1 MAAMRTSMVGDGM
14 TLEWGAVHRM
24 SGNGRIEHAALTHE
38 GRVRTNNEDA
48 FCVRAA
54 DGLFLVA
61 DGMGGHENGEWASAA
76 IAESIGNV
84 TLPDDFDAASLA
96 VADALHS
103 ANATIFAEAQGRK
116 LQMGSTAVA
125 LLVRDGRFAVLWVG
139 DSRAYLR
146 RDGEL
151 IQISHDHTQVQEM
164 IDRGLLTP
172 EDAEG
177 HPMGHILARAVGV
190 RAQVEVDVIADDVE
204 PGDVFLLCSDGLT
217 ARIEDHEI
225 ETMLA
230 VADAE
235 SRVQRLV
242 GMTLERG
249 APDNV
254 TVITVGVRETTL
266 LTLNQPLHA
275 VAP

>member
-1 MAAMRTSMVGDGM
+1 
-14 TLEWGAVHRM
+14 M
-24 SGNGRIEHAALTHE
+24 SGISRIEHAALSHE

-48 FCVRAA
+48 YCVRAD

-76 IAESIGNV
+76 IAMALGEAE
-84 TLPDDFDAASLA
+84 LPADFDGANKA
-96 VADALHS
+96 VADALHR
-103 ANATIFAEAQGRK
+103 ANATIFAEAQSRK

-146 RDGEL
+146 RAGDL

-177 HPMGHILARAVGV
+177 HPMSHILARAMGV
-190 RAQVEVDVIADDVE
+190 RPDVEVDVITDEVE
-204 PGDVFLLCSDGLT
+204 TGDVFLLCSDGLT
-217 ARIEDHEI
+217 ARVEDREI
-225 ETMLA
+225 ESVLGD
-230 VADAE
+230 ADPA
-235 SRVQRLV
+235 SRVKRLV
-242 GMTLERG
+242 TMTLDRG

-254 TVITVGVRETTL
+254 TVITVGVRETTQ
-266 LTLNQPLHA
+266 LNINRPLQA